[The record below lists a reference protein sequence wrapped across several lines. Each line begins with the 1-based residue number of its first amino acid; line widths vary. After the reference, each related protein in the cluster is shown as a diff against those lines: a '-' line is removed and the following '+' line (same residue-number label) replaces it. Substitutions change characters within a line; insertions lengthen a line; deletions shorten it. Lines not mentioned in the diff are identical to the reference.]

1 MVIICIQIPL
11 VYYLWEISMIR
22 YRQKIKKN
30 TSQSRKMDFNGEAAY
45 FFQNMKKFSSGII

>member
-22 YRQKIKKN
+22 YRQKNQKN
-30 TSQSRKMDFNGEAAY
+30 TFQSRKMDFNGEVAY
-45 FFQNMKKFSSGII
+45 FFPNMKKYCSGII